1 MIPTVIDTSKEVQE
15 FDIQTDASMP
25 TLTYRIDLKGNRVQN
40 WVDGQE
46 AMRQAIFKI
55 LQTERYRYNKIY
67 SNNYGI
73 ELVDLFGMPK
83 AFVVAEVERR
93 IREALLWDERIIA
106 VKNFT
111 FESDKSSVLVQ
122 FQCDTIFGQ
131 VTINGFEVNF

>member
-1 MIPTVIDTSKEVQE
+1 MIPTVIDDSKEIQE
-15 FDIQTDASMP
+15 FDIQSDASMP
-25 TLTYRIDLKGNRVQN
+25 TLTYRIDLKNNRVQN

-46 AMRQAIFKI
+46 AMKQAIFKI
-55 LQTERYRYNKIY
+55 LQTERYRHHKVY

-73 ELVDLFGMPK
+73 ELVDLIGMPK
-83 AFVVAEVERR
+83 AFVIAEVERR
-93 IREALLWDERIIA
+93 IREALLWDERILA

-111 FESDKSSVLVQ
+111 FESNKSSVLVQ

>member
-25 TLTYRIDLKGNRVQN
+25 TLTHRIDLKNNRVQN

-46 AMRQAIFKI
+46 AMKQAIFKI
-55 LQTERYRYNKIY
+55 LQTERYRHNKVY
-67 SNNYGI
+67 SDNYGV
-73 ELVDLFGMPK
+73 ELVDLIGMPK
-83 AFVVAEVERR
+83 PFVVAEVERR

-111 FESDKSSVLVQ
+111 FESKKSSVIVQ

-131 VTINGFEVNF
+131 VELNGFEVNF

>member
-1 MIPTVIDTSKEVQE
+1 MIPTVIDDSKEIQE
-15 FDIQTDASMP
+15 FTIETDASMP
-25 TLTYRIDLKGNRVQN
+25 TLTYRIDLKNNRVQN

-46 AMRQAIFKI
+46 AMKQAIFKI
-55 LQTERYRYNKIY
+55 LQTERYQHHKVY

-73 ELVDLFGMPK
+73 ELVDLIGMPK

-93 IREALLWDERIIA
+93 IREALLWDERILA
-106 VKNFT
+106 VKNFN
-111 FESDKSSVLVQ
+111 FESDKSSVIVQ

>member
-25 TLTYRIDLKGNRVQN
+25 TLTYRIDLKNNRVQN
-40 WVDGQE
+40 WIDGQE
-46 AMRQAIFKI
+46 AMKQAIFKI
-55 LQTERYRYNKIY
+55 LQTERYRYNKVY
-67 SNNYGI
+67 SANYGV

-83 AFVVAEVERR
+83 AFVIAEVERR
-93 IREALLWDERIIA
+93 VREALLWDERIIA

-111 FESDKSSVLVQ
+111 FESKKSSVIVQ

-131 VTINGFEVNF
+131 VELNGFEVNF